1 MVAGLSRRRFGALAG
16 TAGLASLT
24 GLAGCGS
31 GSDPNHLRAA
41 FYGAPDV
48 NAALAKAFGQLR
60 AEHAE
65 LGVATESGA
74 FTGYFDK
81 LATRFGAGTAPDV
94 VMMDFTHIAGY
105 ARRGALLDL
114 TRYVPDPIDPDAA
127 RPSVFGGGRVRGKLY
142 GVPIGTHT
150 QGLMLRTD
158 LARKHGLDV
167 PDVLTWG
174 RLEELCTGLARDTG
188 GRLYGVEDGGGK
200 DFALDVFVRQ
210 HGGQLFT
217 TAGRLGFG
225 RDVLVEWFDFWQ
237 RMRRAGGAT
246 SIDLTANTTVGAM
259 VTGQAVMAFNFSN
272 VTGLQAQTPAPLRM
286 MAVPAGSARDR
297 PGAYQYIKPTDL
309 FSVSRQTAAPDKAA
323 RIVAAFLTEPAVAS
337 RVGTT
342 LGSPPATKVF
352 DQLRAGAKGIDR
364 QVVDFDAM
372 VQRNATAAPYPPI
385 RPLGAD
391 QLLTATG
398 ALLGRLNLSVGYGQ
412 LTPKAAA
419 EQFFSQATS
428 YLAT

>member
-1 MVAGLSRRRFGALAG
+1 MALSRRRFGALAG
-16 TAGLASLT
+16 AAGLA

-31 GSDPNHLRAA
+31 GSDPDHLRAA

-48 NAALAKAFGQLR
+48 NAALGKAFGQLR
-60 AEHAE
+60 SEHAE
-65 LGVATESGA
+65 LGVTTESGA

-105 ARRGALLDL
+105 AQRGALLDL

-127 RPSVFGGGRVRGKLY
+127 RPSVFGGGRVKGRLY

-158 LARKHGLDV
+158 LAKKYGLDV
-167 PDVLTWG
+167 PDVLTWD
-174 RLEELCTGLARDTG
+174 RVAELCAGVARDSG
-188 GRLYGVEDGGGK
+188 GKVYGVEDGGGK

-225 RDVLVEWFDFWQ
+225 RDVLVEWFDYWQ
-237 RMRRAGGAT
+237 RLRRTGGAT
-246 SIDLTANTTVGAM
+246 SIDMTANTTVGAM
-259 VTGQAVMAFNFSN
+259 VTGQAAMSFAFSN
-272 VTGLQAQTPAPLRM
+272 ATGLQGQVPAPLRLM
-286 MAVPAGSARDR
+286 TVPAGSARDK
-297 PGAYQYIKPTDL
+297 PGAYQYIKPTDM
-309 FSVSRQTAAPDKAA
+309 FSVSRQTAARDRTA
-323 RIVAAFLTEPAVAS
+323 RIVAAFLTEPAVATKI
-337 RVGTT
+337 GTT

-352 DQLRAGAKGIDR
+352 DQLRAGAKGIS
-364 QVVDFDAM
+364 QQILDFDAM

-412 LTPKAAA
+412 LSPKQAA